1 MKELYMN
8 SSSSDKAS
16 NMEFL
21 QQYEFDE
28 LSSIN
33 VIPQSINTWPISS
46 YEFNKLKTII
56 YTSMI
61 TLLALSYSN
70 KCVLEQNVSMLKL
83 DIMLNT
89 FIYHRL
95 LNQTISSLI

>member
-1 MKELYMN
+1 MLHFLFFRLDSTDFRLMKEIYMN

-16 NMEFL
+16 NIEFL

-33 VIPQSINTWPISS
+33 VISQSINTWPISP
-46 YEFNKLKTII
+46 YEFNKLQKII

-61 TLLALSYSN
+61 IIQIRY
-70 KCVLEQNVSMLKL
+70 
-83 DIMLNT
+83 
-89 FIYHRL
+89 
-95 LNQTISSLI
+95 

>member
-1 MKELYMN
+1 
-8 SSSSDKAS
+8 
-16 NMEFL
+16 MEFL

-33 VIPQSINTWPISS
+33 VIPQSINMWPISP

-61 TLLALSYSN
+61 TTFFSHKYI
-70 KCVLEQNVSMLKL
+70 LEQYVSY
-83 DIMLNT
+83 LNYT
-89 FIYHRL
+89 LY
-95 LNQTISSLI
+95 